1 MRNGVYCEEI
11 YESVWNEPAM
21 EAKTVTVHIR
31 RIREK
36 IEVNPKKPMY
46 LKVQWGLGYKFE
58 DLRRK

>member
-1 MRNGVYCEEI
+1 M
-11 YESVWNEPAM
+11 
-21 EAKTVTVHIR
+21 TVHIR